1 MTAFK
6 SDFLKTLQARGFI
19 HQISD
24 PEGLDAAAAKGRI
37 TAYVG
42 YDATGQKP
50 FLYDGTLPEGIEPPR
65 GRDVFFFWGEEDW
78 IIFVQKRS
86 PAYYIVGLRK
96 IGQSHE

>member
-1 MTAFK
+1 MSGQRFE
-6 SDFLKTLQARGFI
+6 
-19 HQISD
+19 ISHSSS
-24 PEGLDAAAAKGRI
+24 RI
-37 TAYVG
+37 
-42 YDATGQKP
+42 YDAQLP
-50 FLYDGTLPEGIEPPR
+50 QQQAAIHASLANFLANKNPDSLLHDESDLPEGIEPPR